1 MLLTIMG
8 AIATGAS
15 LGASLFGAVAVVT
28 GASEATAIATG
39 TLIGAGIGLV
49 ALAGDVVLDTM
60 TVATA

>member
-60 TVATA
+60 IVATA